1 MYTRLP
7 AITNLIFCTVSK
19 QNSWRHVGIGFI
31 TNRIKV
37 HFLIMLFDKMSF
49 AEAVVQRYSV
59 EKVLLEISKNSQ
71 KITCA
76 RVSFLIK
83 WQTPGLQ
90 LY

>member
-1 MYTRLP
+1 
-7 AITNLIFCTVSK
+7 
-19 QNSWRHVGIGFI
+19 
-31 TNRIKV
+31 
-37 HFLIMLFDKMSF
+37 MSF

-90 LY
+90 LYEKETLARVFSCGKSLPSSGNESEIEKMTNF